1 MANPPFACGFC
12 LGAASAADGT
22 DISHC
27 RCRMASCACAQ
38 ADHVPTLELIT
49 RMAGYCHM
57 TEAAVL
63 HFHEHQRGQVVI
75 LQLSKGFLDI

>member
-12 LGAASAADGT
+12 LGAASCADGAT
-22 DISHC
+22 LNHC
-27 RCRMASCACAQ
+27 RCRMASCACA
-38 ADHVPTLELIT
+38 AANHVLTPELVT

-63 HFHEHQRGQVVI
+63 HFHNVERTA
-75 LQLSKGFLDI
+75 